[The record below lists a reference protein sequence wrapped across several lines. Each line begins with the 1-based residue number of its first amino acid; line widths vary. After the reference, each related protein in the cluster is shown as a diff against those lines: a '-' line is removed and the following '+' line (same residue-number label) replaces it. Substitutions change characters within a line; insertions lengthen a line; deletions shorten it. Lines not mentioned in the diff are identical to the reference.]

1 MDLRK
6 LAALEA
12 VKYIKNNTTVG
23 FGGGASIAYA
33 IELLSERIKN
43 ENLTIQIITSSLATR
58 EVCKKHNVV
67 LNEEINQKP
76 LDLYFDGCDQFD
88 FELNALKSG
97 AGIHTLEKI
106 CASLASE
113 FILLGDNTKRTEK
126 FDTKYPV
133 VVDVLPSA
141 LFFVMNKI
149 TETISGANPKVRIG
163 KSGDDSALTENGN
176 ILVDIWFD
184 VFPEPKTLHQQ
195 LKAIT
200 GVVETSLFIGLA
212 HKAIV
217 ASDKGIEIY
226 IR

>member
-1 MDLRK
+1 MNLKK
-6 LAALEA
+6 LAAEEA
-12 VKYIKNNTTVG
+12 VKYIKNNTKVG

-43 ENLTIQIITSSLATR
+43 ENLTIQVVTSSVATK
-58 EVCKKHNVV
+58 EVCKKYHIA
-67 LNEEINQKP
+67 LNEEINNQS

-113 FILLGDNTKRTEK
+113 FILLGDNTKRTKK
-126 FDTKYPV
+126 FDIKYPV
-133 VVDVLPSA
+133 VVDILPSA
-141 LFFVMNKI
+141 LFFAMKRI
-149 TETISGANPKVRIG
+149 AETIIGATPKIRITT
-163 KSGDDSALTENGN
+163 DNDVAFTENGN
-176 ILVDIWFD
+176 ILVDIWFGK
-184 VFPEPKTLHQQ
+184 FPEPKALHQQ
-195 LKAIT
+195 LKSIT

-217 ASDKGIEIY
+217 ASEDGIETY
-226 IR
+226 IN

>member
-6 LAALEA
+6 IAAEEA

-43 ENLTIQIITSSLATR
+43 ENLTIQVITSSSATK
-58 EVCKKHNVV
+58 EICKKYSIP
-67 LNEEINQKP
+67 LNEEINKQP

-106 CASLASE
+106 CASLATE
-113 FILLGDNTKRTEK
+113 FILLGDNTKRTDK
-126 FDTKYPV
+126 FDIKYPV
-133 VVDVLPSA
+133 VVDVLPSS
-141 LFFVMNKI
+141 LFWVMDSIKK
-149 TETISGANPKVRIG
+149 TIAGSNPKIRVG
-163 KSGDDSALTENGN
+163 TNNETALTENGN

-184 VFPEPKTLHQQ
+184 IFPEPKALHQQ
-195 LKAIT
+195 LKSIT
-200 GVVETSLFIGLA
+200 GVIETSLFIGLA

-217 ASDKGIEIY
+217 ASPDGVETY
-226 IR
+226 IK

>member
-6 LAALEA
+6 LAATEA

-33 IELLSERIKN
+33 IELLAERIKN
-43 ENLTIQIITSSLATR
+43 ENLTIQVITSSSATK
-58 EVCKKHNVV
+58 EVCIMHNIA
-67 LNEEINQKP
+67 LNEEINKQP

-97 AGIHTLEKI
+97 AGIHSLEKI
-106 CASLASE
+106 CASLATE
-113 FILLGDNTKRTEK
+113 FILLGDNTKRTDK
-126 FDTKYPV
+126 FDIKYPV
-133 VVDVLPSA
+133 VVDVLPAA
-141 LFFVMNKI
+141 LFLVMDSIKK
-149 TETISGANPKVRIG
+149 TVAGSNPKIRI
-163 KSGDDSALTENGN
+163 DTNNERAITENGN

-184 VFPEPKTLHQQ
+184 IFPEPKALHDQ

-217 ASDKGIEIY
+217 ASPDGVETY
-226 IR
+226 IK